1 MLITAALVC
10 MYLLSM
16 LQLAGVVANSAA
28 ANGME
33 VDGQQQQQQGRK
45 LYFGSQELGYKR
57 PDMEVSKTQC
67 NIYTKICNSH
77 ICNVQPRETCKVQQH
92 ELGTADATQEAG

>member
-1 MLITAALVC
+1 MLVGDDVAVLLALCV
-10 MYLLSM
+10 

-33 VDGQQQQQQGRK
+33 VNGQQQQQQGRK

-57 PDMEVSKTQC
+57 PEMEV
-67 NIYTKICNSH
+67 
-77 ICNVQPRETCKVQQH
+77 RQQQIH
-92 ELGTADATQEAG
+92 FVHSS